1 MCYNLISRMLHFE
14 LIEFDSPDVRGS
26 SKHMSEEFLNL
37 LDRARD
43 TAGIAFIV
51 NSGFRTLEHQN
62 ELKAKGYP
70 VSRNSSHLKGL
81 AADIACTNSVDRLII
96 IESLLYVGFRRVG
109 ISKTFVHVDLD
120 KDKIQDVIWVY

>member
-1 MCYNLISRMLHFE
+1 MLHFKLE
-14 LIEFDSPDVRGS
+14 EFDSVDLPGS
-26 SKHMSEEFLNL
+26 GHIMNKEFLNL

-43 TAGIAFIV
+43 AAGIPFVIT
-51 NSGFRTLEHQN
+51 SGFRTLDHQK

-81 AADIACTNSVDRLII
+81 AADIACTTSVDRLII